1 MKNLVKNFI
10 VKHSKLLCSLMVVS
24 AYASLTSC
32 RFLYFQPEVP
42 EGLDKIVK
50 YIRIQKHEGVPIA
63 VEE

>member
-32 RFLYFQPEVP
+32 RFLYFPEVP

-50 YIRIQKHEGVPIA
+50 
-63 VEE
+63 

>member
-10 VKHSKLLCSLMVVS
+10 VKHSKLLCALMVVS

-50 YIRIQKHEGVPIA
+50 
-63 VEE
+63 